1 MKFLAEYIKK
11 LLKTWI
17 FYLGIIPTFYDFANT
32 YIKLDFEFS
41 NKFLLIWANFW
52 IIYTSYEIWKKEKEE
67 KNKLLEELE
76 KLKYLM
82 PKYEVKLILKK
93 YEFEEIKEFENKK
106 SKLLIKAKKQLELLE
121 NVEKLDELKGYEIE
135 EIFDFL
141 PIENQNDLEKY
152 KQDLKDFITKVQNLQ
167 IDESIK
173 NTKFYTATLQIS
185 NIGNKSDEDIYC
197 EIELGEENFAFEDIE
212 KFEEIL
218 DEIKTK
224 KIPHLPE
231 FPIPIRK
238 IENNLPKIS
247 NFDILGRAIKSNIII
262 KPQHIS
268 KLNFHNLHP
277 PYFFVEEHSLK
288 VTKLNLNVEL
298 VHEKD
303 FYLILKDEKNISYFI
318 TSKNLKEPQKGKVK
332 VEYET

>member
-1 MKFLAEYIKK
+1 M
-11 LLKTWI
+11 
-17 FYLGIIPTFYDFANT
+17 GIIPTFYDFANT

-76 KLKYLM
+76 KLKYSM

-141 PIENQNDLEKY
+141 PIKSEYDLEKY
-152 KQDLKDFITKVQNLQ
+152 QKDLKNFINILENLHV
-167 IDESIK
+167 DESIK
-173 NTKFYTATLQIS
+173 NTNFYNAIIQIS
-185 NIGNKSDEDIYC
+185 NIGAKSDENIYC
-197 EIELGEENFAFEDIE
+197 KIELGKENLAFDDIE
-212 KFEEIL
+212 EFR
-218 DEIKTK
+218 DELE
-224 KIPHLPE
+224 KIQSKYIPLIPE
-231 FPIPIRK
+231 FPKPVK
-238 IENNLPKIS
+238 IKNTNNLDKFLDVLNNKNHLLLQPVLQTLITH
-247 NFDILGRAIKSNIII
+247 KSKMIY
-262 KPQHIS
+262 
-268 KLNFHNLHP
+268 NLQP
-277 PYFFVEEHSLK
+277 PYFFIDEHNLK
-288 VTKLNLNVEL
+288 VTKLNLNVGL
-298 VHEKD
+298 IHTTRK
-303 FYLILKDEKNISYFI
+303 FYLILNNENSITYFI

-332 VEYET
+332 VKYET